1 MQKSLFLEDENMN
14 YLNLITSKQT
24 KLNQMV
30 EFYGVKKVFLPLTH
44 LNLHC
49 WQSIDQYSVPTMTQE
64 VRTLPAPADL

>member
-30 EFYGVKKVFLPLTH
+30 EIYGVKKVFLPLT
-44 LNLHC
+44 
-49 WQSIDQYSVPTMTQE
+49 
-64 VRTLPAPADL
+64 